1 MLTTGSEVI
10 RIMGPPAVPIG
21 IPVTFTCRRTI
32 TNIMTSIQWRLNY
45 TSAGGSTQS
54 VTTLFGTIM
63 DLMSTVANFKKIN
76 ESVSE
81 LVLNTT
87 NRSITSIE
95 CSTRDRTGIARSSRN
110 VVVYG
115 KFCLL
120 HIGSYIIVQIKLY
133 NSTLRNLFKT
143 CLIKISFIVIDTI
156 IHFEFLKLSWRT
168 SV

>member
-1 MLTTGSEVI
+1 MLTIGSEGI

-21 IPVTFTCRRTI
+21 KPVTFTCRRM
-32 TNIMTSIQWRLNY
+32 TNVMDKIQWRLNY

-95 CSTRDRTGIARSSRN
+95 CSIRDITGVARSSRN

-120 HIGSYIIVQIKLY
+120 HRFIYRTTFYVIFSLHARKGNI
-133 NSTLRNLFKT
+133 N
-143 CLIKISFIVIDTI
+143 IS
-156 IHFEFLKLSWRT
+156 
-168 SV
+168 